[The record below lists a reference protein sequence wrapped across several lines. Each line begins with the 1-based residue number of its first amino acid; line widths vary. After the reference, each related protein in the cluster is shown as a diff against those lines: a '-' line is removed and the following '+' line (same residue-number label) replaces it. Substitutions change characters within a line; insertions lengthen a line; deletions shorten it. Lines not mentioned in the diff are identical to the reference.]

1 MIPNTSSHSLKR
13 SLGTFALIAYGV
25 GDILGAGIYAL
36 IGKVAGMVGEAAWI
50 SFVVAFVVAS
60 LTGLTYAELSARFP
74 RSAGA
79 ALFSLAA
86 FKNKS
91 FSYLVGFLVLLSGIV
106 SMATVSQAFAGYL
119 NALFPDLSNPV
130 VIVAF
135 FVTLAA
141 VNFWGI
147 RESSVTNVICTVIEV
162 TGILLV
168 IIAGMKFFG
177 KVDYLNVSPAS
188 GTSVHAAIL
197 QAGVLAFYAF
207 IGFEDL
213 VNLAEEVHEPE
224 KALPRAILAALGI
237 ATVIYFLTALAAVS
251 AVPPAELASSSAPLA
266 LVVSKGLPLVPKEL
280 FTLIALFAVANTAL
294 INFIMSSRILYGMAK
309 ERLVPGVFGRVH
321 SKTKTP
327 HIAIVSVFAVVLV
340 LALTGRIVILAQS
353 TSFLLLVVFFL
364 MNLALAVLKFR
375 KCEPKP
381 AFQVPAAV
389 PILGALCCLGLG
401 AYVSLT
407 AFLTVISLILIGF
420 LLYFFQ
426 RLIFPFLTH

>member
-1 MIPNTSSHSLKR
+1 MTLRNSSPPLKR
-13 SLGTFALIAYGV
+13 SIGTFALIAYGV

-50 SFVVAFVVAS
+50 SFVIAFVVAS

-119 NALFPDLSNPV
+119 NALSPNLSNPV

-135 FVTLAA
+135 FLVLAA

-147 RESSVTNVICTVIEV
+147 RESSVTNLICTVIEV
-162 TGILLV
+162 TGILIV
-168 IIAGMKFFG
+168 IVAGMRFFG
-177 KVDYLNVSPAS
+177 KADYLNVTPSS
-188 GTSVHAAIL
+188 GISVHTAIL

-224 KALPRAILAALGI
+224 K
-237 ATVIYFLTALAAVS
+237 
-251 AVPPAELASSSAPLA
+251 
-266 LVVSKGLPLVPKEL
+266 
-280 FTLIALFAVANTAL
+280 TL
-294 INFIMSSRILYGMAK
+294 
-309 ERLVPGVFGRVH
+309 
-321 SKTKTP
+321 
-327 HIAIVSVFAVVLV
+327 
-340 LALTGRIVILAQS
+340 
-353 TSFLLLVVFFL
+353 
-364 MNLALAVLKFR
+364 
-375 KCEPKP
+375 
-381 AFQVPAAV
+381 
-389 PILGALCCLGLG
+389 
-401 AYVSLT
+401 
-407 AFLTVISLILIGF
+407 
-420 LLYFFQ
+420 
-426 RLIFPFLTH
+426 